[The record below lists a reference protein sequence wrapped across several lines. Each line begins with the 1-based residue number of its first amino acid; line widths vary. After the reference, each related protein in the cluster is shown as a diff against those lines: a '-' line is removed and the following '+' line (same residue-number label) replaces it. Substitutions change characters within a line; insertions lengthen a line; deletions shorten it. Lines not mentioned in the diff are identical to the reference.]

1 MVLDLTK
8 LKNVKRRGSNIIAR
22 CPACAESEGDRKGEH
37 LFINDKG
44 QFGCVL
50 YPGAAGRTH
59 RQRIFEL
66 VGVKE
71 SPGKGF
77 AVRRLLPLN
86 KNDDNIQG
94 GFKKPIPS
102 VLKPTTERQNKIIFT
117 PEEELLLA
125 GIDAESL
132 NKVRMIKIIFGG
144 TVVAVEDNICEDGQD
159 TNANQKGGAL

>member
-1 MVLDLTK
+1 MGLDLTK

-22 CPACAESEGDRKGEH
+22 CPACAESECDRKGEH

-50 YPGAAGRTH
+50 YPGTTGRTH
-59 RQRIFEL
+59 RQRIFES

-71 SPGKGF
+71 PPGKGF
-77 AVRRLLPLN
+77 AVRRPLPLN

-94 GFKKPIPS
+94 NFKESVPS
-102 VLKPTTERQNKIIFT
+102 VPKATTERQNKVIFT
-117 PEEELLLA
+117 LEEKLLLA

-132 NKVRMIKIIFGG
+132 EKIRMIKDIFGG
-144 TVVAVEDNICEDGQD
+144 TVVAVEDNVCEDGQD
-159 TNANQKGGAL
+159 TDANQKGGAI